1 MRSLPSLVSLALVP
15 LALVACAP
23 AYGEAFLASFNA
35 GKRAMHAGR
44 FLEAARAYDDAASK
58 AQRVKDRDEARLLEA
73 RAFAQAGQWSDAQA
87 TYARLITESPRGPN
101 TPRAEMDYAEV
112 EIHHGDVEKGYRLL
126 EEAARR
132 NPNNGVTRPS
142 IRRFVAH
149 LGETQGEL
157 AVLAWLR
164 AQERAF
170 RGTDQDQTIAYEEAL
185 CLDRMGRKQEAHDAF
200 LASAKVRPYP
210 HGALTDDSFWQAAQM
225 DQDLGRH
232 EEAVTHLRELLSPME
247 ARMPIV
253 GKYDMASYER
263 PRFPEAQIRIAEI
276 YRDKIKDRRAARRE
290 FEKADR
296 EHPQYRRHPYTVW
309 AGAKLALEDGDQ
321 PGACKLADRL
331 AGELSWSR
339 YASCARAICPSAK
352 EGKRACPDYLLRDL
366 RGEEVEAGPQ
376 EEGE

>member
-1 MRSLPSLVSLALVP
+1 VRALPRLAL
-15 LALVACAP
+15 LALAPLVLGACAP

-35 GKRAMHAGR
+35 GKRAVHAGR
-44 FLEAARAYDDAASK
+44 FLEAAKAYDDAALK
-58 AQRVKDRDEARLLEA
+58 ATRVKDRDEARLLEA
-73 RAFAQAGQWSDAQA
+73 RAFEQAEQWADAQA
-87 TYARLITESPRGPN
+87 TYARLIADSPKGPN
-101 TPRAEMDYAEV
+101 TPRAELDYAEV

-132 NPNNGVTRPS
+132 NPDNGVTRPS

-164 AQERAF
+164 AQEKAYQ
-170 RGTDQDQTIAYEEAL
+170 GTDQDQTIAYEEAL

-225 DQDLGRH
+225 DQDLGRYD
-232 EEAVTHLRELLSPME
+232 EAVTHLRALLSPME
-247 ARMPIV
+247 SRMPIV

-276 YRDKIKDRRAARRE
+276 YRDKLKDRRAARRE

-309 AGAKLALEDGDQ
+309 EGAKLALADGDQ
-321 PGACKLADRL
+321 DAACKLADRL
-331 AGELSWSR
+331 AGELAWSR
-339 YASCARAICPSAK
+339 YGSCARALCPSASA
-352 EGKRACPDYLLRDL
+352 GKRDCPDYLLRDL
-366 RGEEVEAGPQ
+366 RGEATP
-376 EEGE
+376 EGD